1 MDTVKHKWETE
12 FITAHDLMIHTFSD
26 RVKVVTNIHTGEI
39 KTLRD
44 GKVIDRRND
53 MPISEYER
61 FLLMI
66 AKDANKLK
74 DFTDYGRLERR
85 EQ

>member
-1 MDTVKHKWETE
+1 METVKYNWETE
-12 FITAHDLMIHTFSD
+12 FITADNLMIHTFSD
-26 RVKVVTNIHTGEI
+26 RVQVATNIKTGEI

-61 FLLMI
+61 FLLTI
-66 AKDANKLK
+66 ANYATKLQG
-74 DFTDYGRLERR
+74 FTDYGRLE
-85 EQ
+85 